1 MAVGHRGYLVLK
13 AERTGFE
20 PANRFCRLHA
30 FQACLFN
37 HSSTSPLRFA
47 GAKLLLFG
55 EKKELFEI
63 KMRGFKFFLG
73 VKCIIGNFLLY
84 PCHPKD
90 II

>member
-37 HSSTSPLRFA
+37 HSSTSPLIDFFLCCNPLFVNC
-47 GAKLLLFG
+47 GAKVLLLF
-55 EKKELFEI
+55 EKNDKTDIYLI
-63 KMRGFKFFLG
+63 L
-73 VKCIIGNFLLY
+73 VNF
-84 PCHPKD
+84 
-90 II
+90 